1 MKVSVIIGSVRN
13 EREGKCV
20 ALFIE
25 KLASQQGWETFLVD
39 PKFYEL
45 PLLNKMFKEMEN
57 PSEKILELQKKL
69 NDSDGFILV
78 TPEYNHSF
86 SSVLKNLLDHF
97 REEFFLKPSAIVS
110 YSAGN
115 FGGIRAAEQLRI
127 VCAELRMPAIPISFA
142 ISNAGKALNDDG
154 TSVEGIYEKRS
165 VRFFKEF
172 QWYLEAMKTQKEK
185 WSPY

>member
-1 MKVSVIIGSVRN
+1 MKVSVITGSVRD

-20 ALFIE
+20 ALFME
-25 KLASQQGWETFLVD
+25 KLASGQGWETYFID
-39 PKFYEL
+39 PKVYDL
-45 PLLNKMFKEMEN
+45 PHLNKMFKEMET
-57 PSEKILELQKKL
+57 PSDKVIELQKKL

-86 SSVLKNLLDHF
+86 SGVLKNLLDHF

-110 YSAGN
+110 YSAGS

-127 VCAELRMPAIPISFA
+127 VCAELRMPSIPIAFP
-142 ISNAGKALNDDG
+142 ISNAGKSLNDDG
-154 TSVEGIYEKRS
+154 TSVDGIFEKRS

-172 QWYLEAMKTQKEK
+172 QWYLEAMKTQREK
-185 WSPY
+185 WRPY